1 MLRKIKIY
9 GKLKQLV
16 GKATFVADLNNI
28 GQAFSFLC
36 CNYPEVANHLQN
48 QPYKV
53 YSGDKVITDDT
64 LSMIGDAEIRIIPVA
79 FGSITAFVPV
89 LGGLIGGGVSSVVGC
104 LGITGILGSVV
115 TAGGTSLIVVG
126 VTSMLAPQPQAR
138 GPSAMERTDPS
149 SLASN
154 YSFSGIT
161 NIAKAGGAINLIYGE
176 TICGSVTVSNGIDTV
191 QVRGD
196 A

>member
-79 FGSITAFVPV
+79 FGSIAAVPFFAPF
-89 LGGLIGGGVSSVVGC
+89 IGGAVGSAVAGI
-104 LGITGILGSVV
+104 GITGILGSVV
-115 TAGGTSLIVVG
+115 TAVGTSLIVNG
-126 VTSMLAPQPQAR
+126 VTSMLSPQPQQR
-138 GPSAMERTDPS
+138 GPSGMERTDPS

-176 TICGSVTVSNGIDTV
+176 TIVGSVTVSNGIDTV

>member
-9 GKLKQLV
+9 GKLRQLV
-16 GKATFVADLNNI
+16 GKATFEADLNNI

-48 QPYKV
+48 QVYKV

-64 LSMIGDAEIRIIPVA
+64 LCMTGDAEIRIIPVA
-79 FGSITAFVPV
+79 CGSITAVIPFLAPLIGSGVANV
-89 LGGLIGGGVSSVVGC
+89 VGAIGLGGV
-104 LGITGILGSVV
+104 LGSVV
-115 TAGGTSLIVVG
+115 TAVGTSLIVNG
-126 VTSMLAPQPQAR
+126 VTSMLSPQPQQL
-138 GPSAMERTDPS
+138 GPSGMERTDPS

-176 TICGSVTVSNGIDTV
+176 TIVGSVTVSNGIDTV
-191 QVRGD
+191 QVTGD